1 MFTGL
6 VQAMGEVVEASTGP
20 SGLRLRILAPG
31 WNPADGDSICVSGVC
46 LTQAKPASS
55 GILTFTAVP
64 ETLAA
69 TTLGTLRPGR
79 RVNLERSLAV
89 GDLMGGHTV
98 QGHIDAVGTVDRVTP
113 SPDYRIFIRPPAPFM
128 KFVVPKGS
136 IAVDGVSLTIA
147 GVEPDTFNIALIPTT
162 LEKTTLSALQ
172 PGDRCNLESD
182 ILARTIVHYLEHF
195 RR

>member
-6 VQAMGEVVEASTGP
+6 VQAMGEVIEVQTGP
-20 SGLRLRILAPG
+20 AGLRLRIQSPG
-31 WNPADGDSICVSGVC
+31 WTPTEGDSICVSGVC
-46 LTQAKPASS
+46 LTQS
-55 GILTFTAVP
+55 GPSTGGVMTFTAIP

-69 TTLGTLRPGR
+69 TTLGSLRPGH

-98 QGHIDAVGTVDRVTP
+98 QGHIDAIGTVDGVHP
-113 SPDYRIFIRPPAPFM
+113 SPDDRLVIRPPVGFM

-147 GVEPDTFNIALIPTT
+147 AVQPDTFTIALIPTT
-162 LEKTTLSALQ
+162 LERTTLAALK

-182 ILARTIVHYLEHF
+182 ILARTIVHYLQHF

>member
-6 VQAMGEVVEASTGP
+6 VQAMGEVIEAQTGP
-20 SGLRLRILAPG
+20 AGLRLRIQSPG
-31 WNPADGDSICVSGVC
+31 WTPADGDSISVSGVC
-46 LTQAKPASS
+46 LTQSGPSS
-55 GILTFTAVP
+55 GGILTFTAVP

-69 TTLGTLRPGR
+69 TTLGTLRPGG
-79 RVNLERSLAV
+79 RVNLERSMAV
-89 GDLMGGHTV
+89 GDLMGGHSV
-98 QGHIDAVGTVDRVTP
+98 QGHIDAVGTVERVQP
-113 SPDYRIFIRPPAPFM
+113 APDYRIFIRPPAAFM

-147 GVEPDTFNIALIPTT
+147 GVEPATFNIALIPTT
-162 LEKTTLSALQ
+162 LAKTTVSALK
-172 PGDRCNLESD
+172 PGDPCNLESD

>member
-1 MFTGL
+1 M
-6 VQAMGEVVEASTGP
+6 EATIGSA
-20 SGLRLRILAPG
+20 GLRFRILAPG
-31 WNPADGDSICVSGVC
+31 WAPADGDSICVSGVC
-46 LTQAKPASS
+46 LTQS
-55 GILTFTAVP
+55 GPSVGGVMTFTAVP

-69 TTLGTLRPGR
+69 TTLGCLRPGQR
-79 RVNLERSLAV
+79 INLERSLAV
-89 GDLMGGHTV
+89 GDPMGGHTV
-98 QGHIDAVGTVDRVTP
+98 QGHIDAVGTIDRVQP
-113 SPDYRIFIRPPAPFM
+113 SPDYRLFIRPPAGFM

-147 GVEPDTFNIALIPTT
+147 GVEADTFNIALIPTT
-162 LEKTTLSALQ
+162 LEKTTLSALK